1 MDKEI
6 DTLEHAGT
14 WVNVLRPTNRNIVS
28 AKWIFRIKRKANGEI
43 DKYKARL
50 VACRFTQIY
59 GIDYYSTYS
68 PVAKMASIRLILAL
82 AARQDWEIESFD
94 FNGAY
99 LNGELQDNEEIY
111 MEPPPGY
118 ENIAPNCV
126 KRLQKSLY
134 GLKQAGR
141 RWYDTL
147 SRALTNIGFRVTH
160 ADPGVFILIQG
171 EERLMLAVHV
181 DDCILTGSS
190 KRLVT
195 EFKGKINKCYV
206 LTDLGPVHW
215 LLGIKITRDRQMHTL
230 SMSQTSYIDSIL
242 VRYALTEAKP
252 QKSPMIPGMQLSKDQ
267 GPKTAEEVTRMRKT
281 PYREAI
287 GSLMYLAVATWPDIA
302 FMVSRLSQFLDN
314 PGPQHWEAVKR
325 VFRYLIGTKTA
336 ELTYGI
342 DQHDLQ
348 AYTDTD
354 GSTQEHCRA
363 ISGYAFLFDGGA
375 ISWSSKKQELVS
387 QSTTEAEYVAAT
399 HAAKEAAWLRI
410 LTDDLFP
417 PLSMLITLYCDNQ
430 SAITLASKDN
440 Y

>member
-1 MDKEI
+1 
-6 DTLEHAGT
+6 
-14 WVNVLRPTNRNIVS
+14 
-28 AKWIFRIKRKANGEI
+28 
-43 DKYKARL
+43 
-50 VACRFTQIY
+50 
-59 GIDYYSTYS
+59 
-68 PVAKMASIRLILAL
+68 
-82 AARQDWEIESFD
+82 
-94 FNGAY
+94 
-99 LNGELQDNEEIY
+99 
-111 MEPPPGY
+111 
-118 ENIAPNCV
+118 
-126 KRLQKSLY
+126 
-134 GLKQAGR
+134 
-141 RWYDTL
+141 
-147 SRALTNIGFRVTH
+147 
-160 ADPGVFILIQG
+160 
-171 EERLMLAVHV
+171 MLAVHV

-195 EFKGKINKCYV
+195 EFKGKINKCYA

-215 LLGIKITRDRQMHTL
+215 LLGIKITRDCQMCTL

-242 VRYALTEAKP
+242 ARYALTEAKP
-252 QKSPMIPGMQLSKDQ
+252 QKSPMIPSMQLSKDQ
-267 GPKTAEEVTRMRKT
+267 GPKTAKEVTHMRKT

-287 GSLMYLAVATWPDIA
+287 GSLMYLAVVTRPDIA
-302 FMVSRLSQFLDN
+302 FAVSQLSQFLDN

-342 DQHDLQ
+342 DRHDLQ
-348 AYTDTD
+348 AYTDAN
-354 GSTQEHCRA
+354 GSTQEHCQA

-399 HAAKEAAWLRI
+399 HAAKEAAWLHI